1 MIGEQYAVARKPALR
16 QQHREGPLTWAGRS
30 ITVQRER
37 LAHVSADS
45 TLVQLMLAM
54 TCVAAAGLLY
64 LAQASQVSVLQ
75 YNIAGLQYQQ
85 TTLNAQ
91 NASLRASATQLQS
104 LQRIDT
110 AATSQLH
117 MTKPDLSNAIW
128 ITSATPPKVTI
139 RPYNADTVA
148 AERASQ
154 PLAWMTYFFT
164 VVRSSL

>member
-1 MIGEQYAVARKPALR
+1 MIGEQYAVAGKTALR
-16 QQHREGPLTWAGRS
+16 QRREGPLTWAGRS
-30 ITVQRER
+30 ITMKRER
-37 LAHVSADS
+37 LGQLTADS

-75 YNIAGLQYQQ
+75 YNMAGLQYQQ
-85 TTLNAQ
+85 TTLSAQ
-91 NASLRASATQLQS
+91 NASLRATATQLQS

-128 ITSATPPKVTI
+128 ITPVTPPAVQI
-139 RPYNADTVA
+139 RPSNADTVA

-154 PLAWMTYFFT
+154 PLAWMSQVFT

>member
-1 MIGEQYAVARKPALR
+1 MIGEQYAVAGKTGLR
-16 QQHREGPLTWAGRS
+16 QRRREGPLTRTSAS
-30 ITVQRER
+30 IAVQRER
-37 LAHVSADS
+37 LGQLTADS
-45 TLVQLMLAM
+45 TLVQLILAM

-85 TTLNAQ
+85 TTLNAR
-91 NASLRASATQLQS
+91 NASLRATATQLQS

-110 AATSQLH
+110 AATNQLH
-117 MTKPDLSNAIW
+117 MVKPDLSTAIW
-128 ITSATPPKVTI
+128 ITAAAPPVVRI
-139 RPYNADTVA
+139 HAFNADTVA

-154 PLAWMTYFFT
+154 PLAWMTRFVT

>member
-1 MIGEQYAVARKPALR
+1 MIGEQYAVARKPVLR
-16 QQHREGPLTWAGRS
+16 QRRHEGLLTWAGRS
-30 ITVQRER
+30 VAVKRER
-37 LAHVSADS
+37 LAHLTADS

-75 YNIAGLQYQQ
+75 YNMAGLQYQQ
-85 TTLNAQ
+85 TTLNAR
-91 NASLRASATQLQS
+91 NASLRATATQLQS

-117 MTKPDLSNAIW
+117 MTKPDLSTAIW
-128 ITSATPPKVTI
+128 ITAPVPPAVHI
-139 RPYNADTVA
+139 YASNADTVA
-148 AERASQ
+148 AEQASQ
-154 PLAWMTYFFT
+154 PLAWMTRFVT